1 VCGGLDDGVVVGP
14 GVLQAVGELVYGL
27 EALGAEEVET
37 DGCGAQACCDPEKV
51 LHCGCPPTAVVVVIN
66 AVRGWLDA
74 GEGVGIACSIT
85 LEAMD
90 RVRFGRALGYGARH
104 AAKTVM
110 QAVDAASAP
119 SAAAPAKKSEELR
132 ERLVA
137 APETVRRAAAG
148 AKVAGKTAWT
158 PVAKFSSVL
167 WLEVT
172 GSFFLL
178 IAVFF
183 GQGLWKARAAVHLSM
198 HSHEAEKFDVY
209 AAGFAVFAYFGV
221 SNFVRA
227 WRRGRR

>member
-1 VCGGLDDGVVVGP
+1 
-14 GVLQAVGELVYGL
+14 
-27 EALGAEEVET
+27 
-37 DGCGAQACCDPEKV
+37 
-51 LHCGCPPTAVVVVIN
+51 
-66 AVRGWLDA
+66 
-74 GEGVGIACSIT
+74 
-85 LEAMD
+85 MD

-110 QAVDAASAP
+110 QAVDAASSP
-119 SAAAPAKKSEELR
+119 SGPAAKPLDKKTEVR

-158 PVAKFSSVL
+158 PVARFSSVL

-178 IAVFF
+178 IAIFF
-183 GQGLWKARAAVHLSM
+183 AQGLWKARGAAHLSM
-198 HSHEAEKFDVY
+198 HSREAEKFYVY
-209 AAGFAVFAYFGV
+209 AAGFAAFAYFGV

-227 WRRGRR
+227 WRRDRR